1 MFACNPLKG
10 MGKREVHMALVRWL
24 GQNDYWNRRQS
35 EARRSWAERW
45 GETRQ
50 TPSVY
55 PPINIYDDGE
65 SFIARAEIPGVSA
78 DSLDITVTGDTL
90 TIRGTRE
97 IALPEETCC
106 YHRRERSAGE
116 FRRAFN
122 LPEMVDSTKVMAQAN
137 NGVLEILLPRAE
149 QAKQRKVQVKTS

>member
-1 MFACNPLKG
+1 LKHG
-10 MGKREVHMALVRWL
+10 AAKRDWSEGW
-24 GQNDYWNRRQS
+24 GQ
-35 EARRSWAERW
+35 
-45 GETRQ
+45 TRQ

-65 SFIARAEIPGVSA
+65 SYIARAEIPGVA
-78 DSLDITVTGDTL
+78 TESLDISVTGDTL
-90 TIRGTRE
+90 TIRGERKIDPAGE
-97 IALPEETCC
+97 GCC

-122 LPEMVDSTKVMAQAN
+122 LPEMVDSTKVVAHAS

>member
-1 MFACNPLKG
+1 
-10 MGKREVHMALVRWL
+10 MALVRWL
-24 GQNDYWNRRQS
+24 GQNDYWDRQQQETERAWS
-35 EARRSWAERW
+35 SRW
-45 GETRQ
+45 GQSRQ

-65 SFIARAEIPGVSA
+65 SFIARAEIPGVQA

-90 TIRGTRE
+90 TIRGKRE
-97 IALPEETCC
+97 IEPAGESCC

-122 LPEMVDSTKVMAQAN
+122 LPEMVDSTKVVAQTS

-149 QAKQRKVQVKTS
+149 QAKQRKVQVKAS